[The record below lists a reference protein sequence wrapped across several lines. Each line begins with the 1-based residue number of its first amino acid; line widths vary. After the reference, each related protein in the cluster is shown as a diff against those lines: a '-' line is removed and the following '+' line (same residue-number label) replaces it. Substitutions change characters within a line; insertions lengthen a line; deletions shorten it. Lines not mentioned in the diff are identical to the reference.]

1 MTHNVY
7 FSISQNTFDIGSK
20 NSVYCEF
27 IFVFELWFH
36 FLFCVSG
43 PKSSEKAGIS
53 RSSESSILS
62 SAFSISSTSTS
73 SDWAYIRSKNV
84 QEFETCNYFNEISKR
99 LSQVLLLL
107 PMYLWRHNKNS
118 RHVEIGDHKMGD
130 QKMQYFFIKNSILA
144 KIFWMNFEI
153 FLNFAN
159 FCKFSFCF
167 LHAHKKSIVLYITRF
182 FAMTSQ
188 KHRQ

>member
-20 NSVYCEF
+20 NSVYCQF
-27 IFVFELWFH
+27 IFVFEMWFH
-36 FLFCVSG
+36 FRLWVSG

-84 QEFETCNYFNEISKR
+84 QKLETCNYFNEISTSIISIS
-99 LSQVLLLL
+99 LA
-107 PMYLWRHNKNS
+107 WIS
-118 RHVEIGDHKMGD
+118 RGLGPIVVI
-130 QKMQYFFIKNSILA
+130 SA
-144 KIFWMNFEI
+144 SSW
-153 FLNFAN
+153 
-159 FCKFSFCF
+159 SFP
-167 LHAHKKSIVLYITRF
+167 LQAYPEVP
-182 FAMTSQ
+182 Q
-188 KHRQ
+188 